1 MPAIHIQ
8 INVLCI
14 YIMHT
19 SLCSQHKNVYVRTYL
34 YVGVR
39 SRLDTKRRMGT
50 LSPLIGAPSIN
61 SCLVTFSDS
70 LYVWVAKFTA
80 SLRITVSSMN
90 LILIRTRR
98 KLILPNIT
106 SWLYVSYEMADK
118 SISSSSSSSSTRCH
132 CSNDRKKG

>member
-8 INVLCI
+8 INVLYI

-19 SLCSQHKNVYVRTYL
+19 SLCYQHKNVRTYL

-50 LSPLIGAPSIN
+50 HSPLIGAPSIN

-106 SWLYVSYEMADK
+106 SWLYEMADK
-118 SISSSSSSSSTRCH
+118 SISSRSSTRCH